1 MNVDS
6 SVFLVIALLLF
17 LIGFAGFI
25 KSKSAVRMLIAIELM
40 LNSAN
45 INFAVFSLYNGLAS
59 DPNTFVTGQIAVIIS
74 IGLAAAEAAVGLGI
88 ILSIFRTHG
97 TVEATDFQELKG

>member
-1 MNVDS
+1 MIVDS
-6 SVFLVIALLLF
+6 SVFLVLALLLF

-45 INFAVFSLYNGLAS
+45 INFAIFALYN
-59 DPNTFVTGQIAVIIS
+59 DPLFVTGQIAVIIS
-74 IGLAAAEAAVGLGI
+74 IALAAAEAAVGLGI

-97 TVEATDFQELKG
+97 TVEATDFQQLKG

>member
-6 SVFLVIALLLF
+6 SVFVVIALLLF

-45 INFAVFSLYNGLAS
+45 INFAIFSLYN
-59 DPNTFVTGQIAVIIS
+59 DPSFITGQIAVIIS
-74 IGLAAAEAAVGLGI
+74 IAIAAAEAAVGLGI
-88 ILSIFRTHG
+88 ILSVFRAHG
-97 TVEATDFQELKG
+97 TVEATDFQEFKG

>member
-1 MNVDS
+1 MIVDS

-17 LIGFAGFI
+17 LIGLAGFI

-45 INFAVFSLYNGLAS
+45 INFAVFSLYN
-59 DPNTFVTGQIAVIIS
+59 DPSFVTGQIAVIIS
-74 IGLAAAEAAVGLGI
+74 IALAAAEAAVGLGI

-97 TVEATDFQELKG
+97 TVEATDFQELNG

>member
-45 INFAVFSLYNGLAS
+45 INFAIFSLYNDTS
-59 DPNTFVTGQIAVIIS
+59 FVTGQIAVIIS
-74 IGLAAAEAAVGLGI
+74 IAIAAAEAAVGLGI
-88 ILSIFRTHG
+88 ILSIFRIHG